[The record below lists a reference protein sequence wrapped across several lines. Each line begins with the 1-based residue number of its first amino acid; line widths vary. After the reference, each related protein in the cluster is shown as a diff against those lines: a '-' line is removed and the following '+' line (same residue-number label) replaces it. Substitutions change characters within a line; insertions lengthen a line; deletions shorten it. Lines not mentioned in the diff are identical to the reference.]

1 MTRVMS
7 SKTILIGLSI
17 FRCGVEKSVH
27 GRPSWELAPYDC
39 SLQNTKDFTV
49 WCKLVS
55 RECKFNDR
63 AGECGVVRY
72 ITQFFVLDKAK
83 ALPIKIGSFYRNVQ
97 AGLIRPTLYLSKSLS
112 QIFLVL
118 DSLYFSH
125 VHTVRC
131 IHTEP
136 QNTGIDFLHHL
147 LSLLFRISQTAWDA
161 VRLDFIDNKEKVIT
175 KDYELHG
182 RCDFLV
188 LCTVILHFS
197 QSPIVTIVVHAF

>member
-1 MTRVMS
+1 MS

-39 SLQNTKDFTV
+39 SLQNTKDFTA

-55 RECKFNDR
+55 RKCKFNDR

-72 ITQFFVLDKAK
+72 TTQFFVLDKAK
-83 ALPIKIGSFYRNVQ
+83 ALPIRIG
-97 AGLIRPTLYLSKSLS
+97 
-112 QIFLVL
+112 
-118 DSLYFSH
+118 
-125 VHTVRC
+125 
-131 IHTEP
+131 
-136 QNTGIDFLHHL
+136 
-147 LSLLFRISQTAWDA
+147 SQTAWDA
-161 VRLDFIDNKEKVIT
+161 VRLDFIDNKEKVTT
-175 KDYELHG
+175 KDYKLHG

-197 QSPIVTIVVHAF
+197 QSPIVTIVVRAFQKPKTNQRILPFVTQYQPSVLNLKQILKKNWHLIEQQPLLSEIYKKPPLVSYKRGRLLKDILVRAKL

>member
-1 MTRVMS
+1 MTDVHVCRLCKSCQCLVCLTCLAGKMS

-39 SLQNTKDFTV
+39 SLQNT
-49 WCKLVS
+49 
-55 RECKFNDR
+55 
-63 AGECGVVRY
+63 
-72 ITQFFVLDKAK
+72 
-83 ALPIKIGSFYRNVQ
+83 IKILRRGANLCPGNANSMIALESAEWLDIQRN
-97 AGLIRPTLYLSKSLS
+97 
-112 QIFLVL
+112 FL
-118 DSLYFSH
+118 
-125 VHTVRC
+125 C
-131 IHTEP
+131 W
-136 QNTGIDFLHHL
+136 
-147 LSLLFRISQTAWDA
+147 ISQTAWDA

-197 QSPIVTIVVHAF
+197 QSPIVTIVVHTF

>member
-1 MTRVMS
+1 MTHVHVCRLCKSCQCLVCLTCLAGKMS
-7 SKTILIGLSI
+7 SKTILISLSI

-39 SLQNTKDFTV
+39 SLQNTKDFTA

-72 ITQFFVLDKAK
+72 TTQFFVLDKAK
-83 ALPIKIGSFYRNVQ
+83 ALPIRIG
-97 AGLIRPTLYLSKSLS
+97 
-112 QIFLVL
+112 
-118 DSLYFSH
+118 
-125 VHTVRC
+125 
-131 IHTEP
+131 
-136 QNTGIDFLHHL
+136 
-147 LSLLFRISQTAWDA
+147 SQTAWDA
-161 VRLDFIDNKEKVIT
+161 VRLNFIDNKEKVIT

-182 RCDFLV
+182 RCHFLV

>member
-1 MTRVMS
+1 MTHVHVCRLCKSCQCLVCLTCLAGKMS

-17 FRCGVEKSVH
+17 FRCGVEKSIH

-39 SLQNTKDFTV
+39 SLQNTKDFTA

-55 RECKFNDR
+55 RECKFNYR
-63 AGECGVVRY
+63 AGECRVVRY
-72 ITQFFVLDKAK
+72 TTQFFVLDKAK
-83 ALPIKIGSFYRNVQ
+83 ALPIRIG
-97 AGLIRPTLYLSKSLS
+97 
-112 QIFLVL
+112 
-118 DSLYFSH
+118 
-125 VHTVRC
+125 
-131 IHTEP
+131 
-136 QNTGIDFLHHL
+136 
-147 LSLLFRISQTAWDA
+147 SQTAWDA

-175 KDYELHG
+175 KGYELHG

>member
-1 MTRVMS
+1 MYTCVDCVSRVSLVCLTCLAGKMS

-83 ALPIKIGSFYRNVQ
+83 ALPIRIG
-97 AGLIRPTLYLSKSLS
+97 
-112 QIFLVL
+112 
-118 DSLYFSH
+118 
-125 VHTVRC
+125 
-131 IHTEP
+131 
-136 QNTGIDFLHHL
+136 
-147 LSLLFRISQTAWDA
+147 SQTAWDA

-175 KDYELHG
+175 KDYELHS
-182 RCDFLV
+182 RCDFQV

-197 QSPIVTIVVHAF
+197 QSPIVSPNLSTFEEIRFCERNIGSVVAAHEALSNNSVND